1 MTTLEKLSEINPTGT
16 KLEVSAYRAFMA
28 PFMTHDLHFTE
39 ASRVDGYGPLEQVL
53 LAAYAQASMQKGKER
68 HAQGDVF
75 LDQPIISIGQ
85 LLKSPDGEAYQAI
98 KKVREGLMMHRTGES
113 ERCIREI
120 LGAINYLAATAIL
133 VAEESHNQGIREFEE
148 QQRVFEP
155 DNFSA
160 AIAAAEITVD
170 ELATLMSLR
179 EGTSKVVLVP
189 SDSWY
194 KADAVFTPVAEE
206 VEILCPDP
214 GTEPTREQLI
224 RALELHNPNIP
235 DYALDHLWGG
245 DVQPPIS
252 EMYGLMADEY
262 LAFIEKEKVVHDP
275 MRKRLKQG
283 RRTDTIRIT
292 AAALACWRDTV
303 FGDESGF

>member
-1 MTTLEKLSEINPTGT
+1 MAIIKVNPIP
-16 KLEVSAYRAFMA
+16 EVSAYPAFMA

-39 ASRVDGYGPLEQVL
+39 ASRVDGYMPLEQVL

-75 LDQPIISIGQ
+75 LDQPIITIGQ

-133 VAEESHNQGIREFEE
+133 VAEESHNRGIREFEE

-224 RALELHNPNIP
+224 RALEKLNRVIPN
-235 DYALDHLWGG
+235 YALDHLWEG

-262 LAFIEKEKVVHDP
+262 LGYL
-275 MRKRLKQG
+275 KRQRPTDGGKRMKQA
-283 RRTDTIRIT
+283 RSTDTIRIT

>member
-1 MTTLEKLSEINPTGT
+1 MTDIPHLFPGT
-16 KLEVSAYRAFMA
+16 KLELAAEAFMT
-28 PFMTHDLHFTE
+28 PFLGHNFTVVDVENWGKSTHFDLSNNYWHL
-39 ASRVDGYGPLEQVL
+39 SVVL
-53 LAAYAQASMQKGKER
+53 CAAYAQAAVGKGKER
-68 HAQGDVF
+68 HAQDDPF

-133 VAEESHNQGIREFEE
+133 VAEESHNRGIREFEE

-155 DNFSA
+155 DNISA

-189 SDSWY
+189 SDSGD
-194 KADAVFTPVAEE
+194 KALASAIPVAE
-206 VEILCPDP
+206 ITCP
-214 GTEPTREQLI
+214 GYGEEPTREQLI
-224 RALELHNPNIP
+224 RAASKFKI
-235 DYALDHLWGG
+235 
-245 DVQPPIS
+245 
-252 EMYGLMADEY
+252 
-262 LAFIEKEKVVHDP
+262 
-275 MRKRLKQG
+275 
-283 RRTDTIRIT
+283 
-292 AAALACWRDTV
+292 
-303 FGDESGF
+303 

>member
-16 KLEVSAYRAFMA
+16 KREVSAYRAFMA

-39 ASRVDGYGPLEQVL
+39 ASRVDSYMPLEQVL

-75 LDQPIISIGQ
+75 LDQPIITIGQ

-133 VAEESHNQGIREFEE
+133 VAEESHNRGIREFEE

-194 KADAVFTPVAEE
+194 KALASAVPVAE
-206 VEILCPDP
+206 ITCP
-214 GTEPTREQLI
+214 GYGEEPTREQLI
-224 RALELHNPNIP
+224 RALEVQNMKIP

-262 LAFIEKEKVVHDP
+262 LALIVKEKVVHDP
-275 MRKRLKQG
+275 VRKRLKQG
-283 RRTDTIRIT
+283 RRTETIRIT
-292 AAALACWRDTV
+292 TTALASWQAET